1 VVQVEAK
8 APDHLL
14 RPKAGAPPAKQ
25 GGRLAWVRWL
35 IPIGTTVA
43 LLGLWELC
51 TATEILPPQ
60 APPFTDIADFF
71 GNNLSDSSFWSA
83 LKETLW
89 HWFAGLTVGC
99 ALGVGLGLVLG
110 AIPIVQRLLT
120 VPLEFLRPIPP
131 IVYLPLLLLTM
142 GATSEM
148 VILLTAIGALWP
160 MLFQAM
166 YGVWAIDQQA
176 VDTGRVF
183 GLSRRQR
190 LWSIMIPSVL
200 PYLATGLRIASSLAL
215 VVAISIELIAGVPGL
230 GAQISRY
237 SQNAIYDGMYAALIT
252 CGLLGLGLNIVLEGL
267 EKRLLHWHVS
277 HRKTQP

>member
-1 VVQVEAK
+1 M
-8 APDHLL
+8 
-14 RPKAGAPPAKQ
+14 
-25 GGRLAWVRWL
+25 AWVRWL

-51 TATEILPPQ
+51 TATEILPAQ
-60 APPFTDIADFF
+60 TPPFTDVADFF

-89 HWFAGLTVGC
+89 HWFAGLIVGS
-99 ALGVGLGLVLG
+99 AVGVGLGLVLG

-166 YGVWAIDQQA
+166 YGVWAIDPQA

-190 LWSIMIPSVL
+190 LWSIMLPSVL

-252 CGLLGLGLNIVLEGL
+252 CGLLGLGLNIILEGL
-267 EKRLLHWHVS
+267 EKRLLRWHVS
-277 HRKTQP
+277 HRKAQP